1 MRTHTVAGSF
11 RDPSG
16 HLFYSDGRLYRQVN
30 ACYKE
35 NYDQLM
41 TSGLYEALSTS
52 GLLVPHRESGPSG
65 AQTDPSRT
73 QSDPSGAHPGNV
85 YRVIEPDV
93 IPFVSY
99 PFEWCFSQLK
109 DAALLTLEIQKKAL
123 EFGMTLKDCSNYNVQ
138 FKGGKPVFIDTLSFE
153 RYMEGRPWV
162 AYRQFCQ
169 HFLAPLAL
177 MHYKDILLNQLLR
190 NHLDGI
196 PLDLASTLLPWRTN
210 LVFSLLS
217 HIHLH
222 AKSQKQFADKAV
234 DVEKHTMG
242 RLAFLGL
249 IDSCESAIRRL
260 KWSSGSTEW
269 SAYYECTNYSAAALG
284 HKKEIIGAYLERT
297 KGDIVWDF
305 GANTGVFSRLASNR
319 GIYTVAF
326 DNDPAAVEINYREC
340 VKNNETALLPLQLDI
355 TNPSPGLGWNNRERM
370 SLLERGPADTACA
383 LALVHHLALSNNL
396 PLGKI
401 AEFFRCVC
409 GNLIIEFVPK
419 RDSQVQRILATRED
433 IFPEYTQEAF
443 EEEFLPYF
451 TILDSTPIKD
461 SDRTVYLMSG
471 KQV

>member
-16 HLFYSDGRLYRQVN
+16 TLFYRDGRLYRQVN
-30 ACYKE
+30 TCYKE

-41 TSGLYEALSTS
+41 TSGLYETLSTS
-52 GLLVPHRESGPSG
+52 GLLIPHREVETPG
-65 AQTDPSRT
+65 AQ
-73 QSDPSGAHPGNV
+73 SDTPGAHPGNV
-85 YRVIEPDV
+85 YKVIEPDV

-109 DAALLTLEIQKKAL
+109 DAALLTLEVQKKAL

-138 FKGGKPVFIDTLSFE
+138 FMGGKPVFIDTLSFE
-153 RYMEGRPWV
+153 RYVEGRPWV

-177 MHYKDILLNQLLR
+177 MRYKDVRLNQLLR
-190 NHLDGI
+190 SHMDGI

-210 LVFSLLS
+210 LVFSLFS

-222 AKSQKQFADKAV
+222 AKSQKQFADKTV
-234 DVEKHTMG
+234 DVDKHTMG

-249 IDSCESAIRRL
+249 LDSCESAIRRL
-260 KWSSGSTEW
+260 KWSSGGTEW
-269 SAYYECTNYSAAALG
+269 SAYYECTNYSTEALE
-284 HKKEIIGAYLERT
+284 HKKEIVDTYLDRT
-297 KGDIVWDF
+297 QGDIVWDF

-326 DNDPAAVEINYREC
+326 DNDPAAVEINYREI
-340 VKNNETALLPLQLDI
+340 VKKNETALLPLQLDI
-355 TNPSPGLGWNNRERM
+355 TNPSPGLGWDNRERM
-370 SLLERGPADTACA
+370 SLLERGPALTACA
-383 LALVHHLALSNNL
+383 LALIHHLALSNNL

-401 AEFFRCVC
+401 AEFFRRVC
-409 GNLIIEFVPK
+409 GNLIIEFIPK
-419 RDSQVQRILATRED
+419 RDSQVQRMLSTRED
-433 IFPEYTQEAF
+433 IFPGYTQEAF
-443 EEEFLPYF
+443 EEEFLNYF
-451 TILDSTPIKD
+451 TILDSTPIRD